1 MYMCCGIN
9 KGTVPQMHVVCV
21 FIGLIR
27 FYDQFYSE
35 FLGPQITFLI
45 VTSITNVIAYAQT
58 KAETC
63 TNVFCST
70 RMTNKE
76 SKNIRILNRM
86 ANESNS
92 IVKTVLG
99 NVHMF

>member
-9 KGTVPQMHVVCV
+9 KGTVPQMHYVCV

-76 SKNIRILNRM
+76 SKNIRIPNRM

-99 NVHMF
+99 NVRMF